1 MLMTL
6 AALLPIILIIATGY
20 GLTRTGLIS
29 ADHWHGIE
37 RLAYYILFPALLFKS
52 VGTVDFGKLP
62 ALSMGIALLL
72 TILSLIV
79 FTLSLRPLL
88 EKKWGITGPR
98 FTSIFQ
104 GTARWNGFLALAVAN
119 NMMGLEGLA
128 LLAVAM
134 AVMIP
139 VLNTASIVVLSRY
152 GQAARPSP
160 AKILRDLATNPF
172 NLAIIA
178 GLAVNFLDLP
188 IPGVLMTT
196 LGTLAQAALPVGI
209 ICIGAGLDLSSLR
222 RPGPAL
228 TLGSFMRPVISPALG
243 YGFAALLGL
252 EGQAHTA
259 IIIACCVPTA
269 SNAYILAKLMGGDA
283 KLMAEIITLQTLATI
298 LTMPV
303 TLLLLA

>member
-1 MLMTL
+1 MTL

-20 GLTRTGLIS
+20 TITRAGLIS
-29 ADHWHGIE
+29 TDHWHGIE
-37 RLAYYILFPALLFKS
+37 RLAYYLLFPALLFKS
-52 VGTVDFGKLP
+52 VGTVDFDKLP

-72 TILSLIV
+72 TILSLIG
-79 FTLSLRPLL
+79 FTIALRPLL
-88 EKKWGITGPR
+88 ERKWGISGPR

-104 GTARWNGFLALAVAN
+104 GTARWNGFLALAIAN
-119 NMMGLEGLA
+119 NLMGLDGVA

-160 AKILRDLATNPF
+160 VKILRDLATNPF
-172 NLAIIA
+172 NVAIIA
-178 GLAVNFLDLP
+178 GLAVNFLGLP
-188 IPGVLMTT
+188 VPSALMAT
-196 LGTLAQAALPVGI
+196 LNMVGQAALPVGI

-228 TLGSFMRPVISPALG
+228 TLGSFMRPIISPALG

-252 EGQAHTA
+252 DGQAHVA
-259 IIIACCVPTA
+259 VIIACCVPTA
-269 SNAYILAKLMGGDA
+269 ANAYILAKLMGGDA
-283 KLMAEIITLQTLATI
+283 KLMAEIITLQTLTAMV
-298 LTMPV
+298 TMPV